1 MENFVKGRKILL
13 EDYDKISD
21 DVKKPVL
28 ANSDSDETKKKKAED
43 ILENISHFDVIT
55 DNNSNKAKT
64 KVGRLC
70 FENNINIFDI
80 LETEKQIYNE
90 VENVN
95 KAQSIDTVFNIINYL
110 FFF

>member
-1 MENFVKGRKILL
+1 M
-13 EDYDKISD
+13 
-21 DVKKPVL
+21 L

-43 ILENISHFDVIT
+43 ILENISHFDVMT

-64 KVGRLC
+64 KVGQLC

-90 VENVN
+90 IENVN

-110 FFF
+110 FFFS